1 MKNVSLFLS
10 CFVVAFL
17 ALAPVSANAEM
28 VSFFG
33 IQGEKLPQ
41 WDVLTKDK
49 TLIFKAKTQD
59 AFIRVC
65 KADFT
70 WKNNDFEQTAQ
81 AYAQKIGGRNLRF
94 AEGNLEFETA
104 QGEQAFLE
112 RFGYI
117 ALLFIVRGHSD
128 EFYRVL
134 GSIKLDN

>member
-1 MKNVSLFLS
+1 MS

-28 VSFFG
+28 VSFFC

-49 TLIFKAKTQD
+49 TLI
-59 AFIRVC
+59 
-65 KADFT
+65 FT